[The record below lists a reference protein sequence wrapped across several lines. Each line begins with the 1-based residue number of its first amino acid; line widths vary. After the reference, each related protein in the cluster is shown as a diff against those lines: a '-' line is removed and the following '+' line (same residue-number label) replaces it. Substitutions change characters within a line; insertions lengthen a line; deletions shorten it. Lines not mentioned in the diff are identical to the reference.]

1 MDPTGI
7 VTRRRLTNVDQQ
19 QSELVARAREAA
31 RSLQRTARVVE
42 YLAVAAL
49 VLLVIFLLT
58 DTYDWRA
65 FTGLT
70 LTVIVGVQLAGR
82 AARARSVSLE
92 LAATQLEIAIAAGR
106 APDRPSTSDQPRRSP
121 RAE

>member
-1 MDPTGI
+1 M
-7 VTRRRLTNVDQQ
+7 DQQ